1 MTIYSGTASTAV
13 DVLSLAVA
21 GRAIVSVAAA
31 RQTQVI
37 DMLLEATD
45 CGVVVDSGRRRLVHD
60 NVPVRRGDRKT
71 QDRIQ
76 ASLQR
81 WLSRNGSDGPRG
93 TALPMGF
100 ADVARAMGFDPMR
113 MAALLEPLHQVR
125 VSREGRVLALNRS
138 GPIASGTYLNGRL
151 AWRDGLVT
159 VPGKDLP
166 VMIRRALVGDVLGRL
181 VDDHVLRG
189 RRIRH
194 VCAVDPREGM
204 QRIVTMDA
212 GRHLILQG

>member
-1 MTIYSGTASTAV
+1 MTTHSATASMAV

-21 GRAIVSVAAA
+21 GRAIVAVATP

-37 DMLLEATD
+37 EMLLEATD
-45 CGVVVDSGRRRLVHD
+45 CRVTTDSGRRRLVHGG
-60 NVPVRRGDRKT
+60 VLVGRGDRRAL
-71 QDRIQ
+71 DRIQ
-76 ASLQR
+76 ASLER
-81 WLSRNGSDGPRG
+81 WLSRSGSGDPRG
-93 TALPMGF
+93 MALPLGF
-100 ADVARAMGFDPMR
+100 AEIARTMGFDPMR

-125 VSREGRVLALNRS
+125 VAREGRVLALSRS

-151 AWRDGLVT
+151 AWRNGLIT
-159 VPGKDLP
+159 VPGGDLP
-166 VMIRRALVGDVLGRL
+166 VLIRRALIGDVLGRV
-181 VDDHVLRG
+181 VDDHVLRD

-194 VCAVDPREGM
+194 VCAVDPREGI